1 VEAVT
6 GELGQR
12 EQRVSLR
19 VANPAWVTALV
30 RRSGGAV
37 SVLAPGWLAR
47 SCAESAAA
55 ALAAYRAQ

>member
-1 VEAVT
+1 
-6 GELGQR
+6 
-12 EQRVSLR
+12 VSLR

-37 SVLAPGWLAR
+37 TVLAPGWLAR